1 MCRFSI
7 LMYNNESFE
16 IIKKWPDDQENLLL
30 FEISVFAK
38 PLNIGLINI
47 GI

>member
-1 MCRFSI
+1 
-7 LMYNNESFE
+7 MYNNESFE

-38 PLNIGLINI
+38 PLNILAIYNLDYLH
-47 GI
+47 